1 MECYTGSLHITS
13 NYDLSSSQIGLG
25 NLKLKRLD
33 EYSLCLEVLTAVFLI
48 LLILGWHSCRCL
60 TGCPPRGIP
69 KVVSFGVRGRRDQ
82 ELEGARNTRLRQVR
96 AARSVTPYV
105 LYGLYCLLY

>member
-1 MECYTGSLHITS
+1 VPSLAPCVDDAASVAVGPDPLVHVRTPWDRRLNGSWR
-13 NYDLSSSQIGLG
+13 GRG
-25 NLKLKRLD
+25 
-33 EYSLCLEVLTAVFLI
+33 
-48 LLILGWHSCRCL
+48 CRCL

-96 AARSVTPYV
+96 AARSATPYV